1 MDSEQLKQRKKEYC
15 QSEFIYSLKQSMLDH
30 TVNDATETSKGDPN
44 TAKVNMKML
53 TLLFSIIIMVYNINS
68 LMTLILG

>member
-1 MDSEQLKQRKKEYC
+1 
-15 QSEFIYSLKQSMLDH
+15 MLDH